1 MKRVRFFGRQI
12 APDLYMAK
20 LDHVWKAAR
29 RWAQA
34 AGKQHS
40 YSNVQ
45 GVAPL

>member
-1 MKRVRFFGRQI
+1 MKRVRFFRREI
-12 APDLYMAK
+12 APGRYMAK
-20 LDHVWKAAR
+20 LDHVWRAAR

-34 AGKQHS
+34 AGKQHN